1 MFLQEI
7 QCFIAVAE
15 CLNFTTAANRLYIS
29 QPGLSKIISSLENDL
44 HVQLFIRSTRNVR
57 LTEAGEQFLVIC
69 RAFVRQCETLS
80 TLTHQEGLQ
89 LTGSLTIGIG
99 DLNENRYFPQLLN
112 EFSRRYPLCSL
123 SVRRYNPEEL
133 LNAINSGEVDF
144 GVMIS
149 FAIPENGYEYKVYYP
164 SPLMVVVPPDHRLA
178 DRDVVR
184 ISELKDENFLSI
196 YRTSSRAINRIQ
208 DICALGH
215 FHPKI
220 VQETNSLSTMFMLI
234 ASGAGISIH
243 FHLHKD
249 SCNYNLPFIPLDL
262 EYGQAQAPVEGA
274 AIVWKKGSDGPALH
288 LFIDCINTYINQF

>member
-44 HVQLFIRSTRNVR
+44 NVQLFIRSTRSVR

-69 RAFVRQCETLS
+69 RAFVHQCETLS
-80 TLTHQEGLQ
+80 SLTHQEGLQ

-164 SPLMVVVPPDHRLA
+164 SPPDMKLRPFLMDEVYSPFRVADYSPEPPFPFVTWDNR
-178 DRDVVR
+178 
-184 ISELKDENFLSI
+184 
-196 YRTSSRAINRIQ
+196 SSWVLPE
-208 DICALGH
+208 DI
-215 FHPKI
+215 
-220 VQETNSLSTMFMLI
+220 T
-234 ASGAGISIH
+234 
-243 FHLHKD
+243 
-249 SCNYNLPFIPLDL
+249 
-262 EYGQAQAPVEGA
+262 
-274 AIVWKKGSDGPALH
+274 
-288 LFIDCINTYINQF
+288 